1 MASTKRNAQ
10 FQSNERMI
18 RELKT
23 QRSEGLRDFFI
34 KCNSLKNML
43 FFSDFIF

>member
-1 MASTKRNAQ
+1 MASNKRNAQ

-23 QRSEGLRDFFI
+23 QRFEGLRDFFI
-34 KCNSLKNML
+34 KYNFLKNML